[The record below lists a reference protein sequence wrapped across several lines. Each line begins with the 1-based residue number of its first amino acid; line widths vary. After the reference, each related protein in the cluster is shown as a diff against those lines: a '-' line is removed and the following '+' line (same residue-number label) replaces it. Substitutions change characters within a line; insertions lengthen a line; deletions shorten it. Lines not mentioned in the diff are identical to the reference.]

1 LGAWEDDQ
9 PAPFDPLHMESK
21 PQRTPPITDWLLRG
35 LRIGASTIAIV
46 ELLRSDWLGGGL
58 ASLAWLIFVQVER
71 RRASV
76 DQSDT

>member
-1 LGAWEDDQ
+1 
-9 PAPFDPLHMESK
+9 MESE
-21 PQRTPPITDWLLRG
+21 PRRTPPLTDLLLRG

-46 ELLRSDWLGGGL
+46 ELLRSDWVGGGL

-71 RRASV
+71 RRASL

>member
-1 LGAWEDDQ
+1 MQRDQ
-9 PAPFDPLHMESK
+9 P
-21 PQRTPPITDWLLRG
+21 RTPALMDLLLRG
-35 LRIGASTIAIV
+35 LRIGASSVAIV

-76 DQSDT
+76 AQSDT

>member
-1 LGAWEDDQ
+1 
-9 PAPFDPLHMESK
+9 MESE
-21 PQRTPPITDWLLRG
+21 PRRTPLTDLLLRG

-46 ELLRSDWLGGGL
+46 ELLRSDWVGGGL

>member
-1 LGAWEDDQ
+1 MQRDE
-9 PAPFDPLHMESK
+9 P
-21 PQRTPPITDWLLRG
+21 RTPALMDLLLRG

-46 ELLRSDWLGGGL
+46 ELLRSDWVGGGL

>member
-1 LGAWEDDQ
+1 ME
-9 PAPFDPLHMESK
+9 PEPRRKPPL
-21 PQRTPPITDWLLRG
+21 IDLLLRG

-46 ELLRSDWLGGGL
+46 ELLRSDWIGGGL

-76 DQSDT
+76 EQSDP